1 MDGPNCREIT
11 LQEAL
16 ANKDKR
22 IDSQFW
28 TTHISKNP
36 RYTYSKIGNVI
47 LSSQYGMSIDMNT
60 EKKGY
65 PIFRMNELHH
75 MLTDLEVEKYAN
87 VSSIEYQLFSL
98 QNGDVLFNRTNS
110 YEWVGRTGIYYRND
124 DTPFTY
130 ASYLVKFVPDS
141 RVILPEYL
149 TTFLNTGIGVKAIK
163 ARARQSVNQTNVN
176 PEEVKEIEIP
186 LLSMNLQRAIEQL
199 FIAANSHR
207 VKALDLYRQADK
219 KLNGILQ
226 ITSCTEKI
234 AHSEKSL
241 SNSFLISGRLDAE
254 YYHPKY
260 DALFSTLSKHKTMP
274 LGGSRGLVS
283 IMKSIE
289 PGSEAYLEEGIPF
302 IRVSDVDKYEI
313 STPPI
318 MLSKDI
324 VPNIEDLYP
333 KKDTILL
340 SKDGSI
346 GIAYKLEKDM
356 EAVTSG
362 ALLHLTVKDSNV
374 VLPDYLTLVL
384 NSPIVQLQAER
395 DCNGAIIQHWK
406 PSDIEKVLIPI
417 LDMSVQ
423 QEIASKVQESFRLRA
438 ESKRLLDL
446 AVQTVEMAIESDEES
461 ALLWLESQK

>member
-1 MDGPNCREIT
+1 MDGLNCREIT
-11 LQEAL
+11 LKEVL
-16 ANKDKR
+16 VNKDKR

-28 TTHISKNP
+28 TTNITKNP
-36 RYTYSKIGNVI
+36 RYTYSKIGSVI

-87 VSSIEYQLFSL
+87 VSSIEYQAFTL
-98 QNGDVLFNRTNS
+98 QNKDVLFNRTNS
-110 YEWVGRTGIYYRND
+110 YEWVGRTGIYYKND

-141 RVILPEYL
+141 SIILPEYL
-149 TTFLNTGIGVKAIK
+149 TTFLNTKTGVKAIK

-186 LLSMNLQRAIEQL
+186 LLSMKLQRAVEQL
-199 FIAANSHR
+199 FVLANSHR
-207 VKALDLYRQADK
+207 VKALDLYQEADK
-219 KLNGILQ
+219 EFNDILQ
-226 ITSCTEKI
+226 IPLHEEKI
-234 AHSEKSL
+234 AHSEKNL

-274 LGGSRGLVS
+274 LGGTRGIVS
-283 IMKSIE
+283 IKKSIE

-302 IRVSDVDKYEI
+302 VRVSDVDKYEI

-318 MLSKDI
+318 KISTDF

-333 KKDTILL
+333 KQDTILL

-346 GIAYKLEKDM
+346 GIAYKLERDI

-384 NSPIVQLQAER
+384 NSPVVQLQAER
-395 DCNGAIIQHWK
+395 DCSGAVIQHWK

-423 QEIASKVQESFRLRA
+423 KEIASKVQESFRLRE
-438 ESKRLLDL
+438 ESKRLLEL
-446 AVQTVEMAIESDEES
+446 AVHTVEMAIETSEEE
-461 ALLWLESQK
+461 ALLWLETKK